1 MEDDNFENIS
11 SQYLNNEQIKVYLE
25 ACLDHRITDFQV
37 MNDSQKINED
47 YYNKDEFERLK
58 KKRIFKEQD
67 NLFYRVWVY
76 QYEGLK
82 ELLKQSEEKIINRPG
97 ITTGIRDLNYNDD
110 SKPKGIEKDK
120 KSLSFRFTFGK
131 IDIKDL
137 QKENLFYQQLTEN
150 PNVNFDEYKPTEQ
163 EITSQKKNLKI
174 IFLYTNLGTPL
185 LEEDCEVE
193 EVEDELSSDPKR
205 KKEKYI
211 YKYEFDIDRIV
222 YYRKIS
228 FSLYEQDDS
237 IPRCCKEKAE
247 LYWCLEDKDNF
258 VKYYCPMC
266 FKKIEDKSRMKI
278 LENTKYSIRYFLFCH
293 EEGHHTKKYEYYCKE
308 CNRAYCIKC
317 LTDDHKDLNKIHKLE
332 EIEDMEIESYKS
344 FCKEKKEKIHQQKKK
359 NNEKWDAINE
369 AGDNAESSLRK
380 RESKAII
387 DVKNEVLAR
396 CTFLTSIGY
405 ELQRIIAEIDAKK
418 KFIEDARKDSNV
430 ASYLN
435 MNNMFVEDMKKH
447 YLPNLEYIEKLPLE
461 KYIETFHKI
470 DKKYPTEP
478 TPK

>member
-1 MEDDNFENIS
+1 MEDDNLENIS

-193 EVEDELSSDPKR
+193 EVEDEL
-205 KKEKYI
+205 
-211 YKYEFDIDRIV
+211 
-222 YYRKIS
+222 
-228 FSLYEQDDS
+228 
-237 IPRCCKEKAE
+237 
-247 LYWCLEDKDNF
+247 
-258 VKYYCPMC
+258 
-266 FKKIEDKSRMKI
+266 
-278 LENTKYSIRYFLFCH
+278 
-293 EEGHHTKKYEYYCKE
+293 
-308 CNRAYCIKC
+308 
-317 LTDDHKDLNKIHKLE
+317 
-332 EIEDMEIESYKS
+332 
-344 FCKEKKEKIHQQKKK
+344 
-359 NNEKWDAINE
+359 
-369 AGDNAESSLRK
+369 
-380 RESKAII
+380 
-387 DVKNEVLAR
+387 
-396 CTFLTSIGY
+396 
-405 ELQRIIAEIDAKK
+405 
-418 KFIEDARKDSNV
+418 
-430 ASYLN
+430 
-435 MNNMFVEDMKKH
+435 
-447 YLPNLEYIEKLPLE
+447 
-461 KYIETFHKI
+461 
-470 DKKYPTEP
+470 
-478 TPK
+478 